1 MWLACLGFGLWGLR
15 FGVLGRVY
23 RVWDCLGL
31 FGGGG
36 RRQDAMGWGVTVGSQ
51 KKKPPNSKMKKNT
64 HRGQGELFKS

>member
-23 RVWDCLGL
+23 RVWGCLGL

-36 RRQDAMGWGVTVGSQ
+36 RRQDAMGWGVTVG
-51 KKKPPNSKMKKNT
+51 KPEKETSKLDEEKHT
-64 HRGQGELFKS
+64 LRTGRVV